1 MDRMAEDPRGLRRV
15 VRALMLRLLWSGVL
29 TATVMPVLVLTVP
42 GVQSDSAWGMLLS
55 SGVFVLAFLSFTLFW
70 IRRRF

>member
-15 VRALMLRLLWSGVL
+15 VRALAVRLLWSGVL
-29 TATVMPVLVLTVP
+29 TATVMPVLVLTMP
-42 GVQSDSAWGMLLS
+42 GVRTDPEWGILLS
-55 SGVFVLAFLSFTLFW
+55 GGVFVLAFLSFTLFW